1 MALYEVEL
9 TDGRTVQVEAPPGAT
24 DEQLS
29 QIIFSGGPTLA
40 ERRAANRQA
49 LDAQREELYR
59 RRAAAEEQRRREESG
74 FFENVL
80 SGFGSGAVGVGELA
94 ATGAAALL
102 DEENEL
108 AARDRIQS
116 LAESIRPEGGDP
128 ESITY
133 KLFSGLGS
141 IAGIGV
147 PALAA
152 AAAAPAAAAG
162 VAGLGTATALGMGA
176 GAGEARERARAAG
189 LTGEAL
195 TGPTVGGT
203 LIGSLEGLPVVR
215 PLAALGRALR
225 IPGLASVGERLA
237 TKIDAETVAGRLAQR
252 GKSAGITGTAEG
264 AQEGAAAIL
273 QNLVEQGYNPAR
285 ELVDAGVIE
294 ESLIGGGAGA
304 VFQGLVDFL
313 VRGRPRGATPDTEGR
328 GEEGEQL
335 EMFPGEDLGVRP
347 EEPTAEPEDVE
358 TQLEMFTPEEMGR
371 PPERPEERQLD
382 LFGVEEPDLTDRR
395 LERAQG
401 VLQFAPDAPAGR
413 RFTEEE
419 TPISPAMPEAMAPI
433 ARELEF
439 QRAEAERAAKLE
451 AEKEA
456 DMDRLAALAAAQ
468 RQLDIAEQGVEAPV
482 RTLDDTF
489 FDELDIPK
497 AAAVRKKYKG
507 RTTDDAEVLEA
518 LRSYARNPN
527 TKAERR
533 AKVRRFLAGEEVTPS
548 EPTTTVPEPD
558 AEPGAGVAG
567 VEPSAVGA
575 GPADGGPVPAV
586 GRGRG
591 EGDVGA
597 GPEGGPAVLEAP
609 EPGPVEGAG
618 VPAAEPVDGEGVQP
632 SPLELTP
639 DTVIDEAVMDALG
652 IPKEMNIVRG
662 ILNGQKLGAPNVAQL
677 LQTYIESGAKT
688 ANVLPATKKRDDA
701 IASALQRIKDITAP
715 PPAAPSLEGQGE
727 LFPGAD
733 LGTAPARPAE
743 PEAGI
748 EEGPSPQQQFF
759 DTAGQPIVPPAAPEP
774 VAEVAPEPTPEAPE
788 VEAEAGP
795 TNVPRWKQ
803 VLGEPPKWATL
814 VGEDY
819 FGDVVYVDGD
829 VGLFRAY
836 DKAYGTY
843 NYFPI
848 KKDGNGV
855 RFKPVDHGED
865 PYATTFL
872 TEAEAERLNYARMEI
887 EFEEAVKQSQNPNG
901 PFAEGEQ
908 LAFSTNF
915 PKDLAQIATQ
925 WAQLLGIKDRV
936 FFATREDLQSL
947 EELEKRNLY
956 GSFGGPVRSLGHK
969 PDRVKGSTRELADK
983 SGARLGHALFIQVRK
998 NKTAT
1003 LETLAHEMGHIL
1015 EVEAFNSAP
1024 EETRQAIMGEYE
1036 QWLAT
1041 KDEKNAATWVRELR
1055 AHMGGRLEVRR
1066 DPTLKDATVADLEP
1080 QAYWTSFSEYFADQV
1095 SKWAVSSERPVTVV
1109 EQFFARLAAALRRM
1123 YASLAG
1129 KASLPNAEMKKYLDS
1144 RMPSESPL
1152 TAVGLPLAPP
1162 EDTAKTET
1170 VKKAPTAPV
1179 SAKPKVPPAKPTPK
1193 KPAPKPAPKKAAPKA
1208 KPKGDGGSIADLL
1221 TMQRKFDQI
1230 KKVKADG
1237 LPLDEQALKR
1247 YTTNNDSMEK
1257 VVEAAA
1263 NDAVAQENSIPNGNK
1278 LSLLV
1283 MRWVRQ
1289 NGSAELNAKLDEE
1302 LDRTAKL
1309 IRGDQT
1315 TPQRTATKRLV
1326 DALKKAG
1333 ELDMVR
1339 LVELADKVRI
1349 ARDGKILPLESK
1361 AVVGLDLP
1369 LAPDAMGALL
1379 DGNLTG
1385 ALEAVGKTHPL
1396 QQFRNLANKLA
1407 GRLGSTKLQLV
1418 ANLKDAAGNPVA
1430 GLFDPKT
1437 NTIKLDR
1444 DTGLNTHT
1452 LMHETAHAVTSA
1464 NLANKGH
1471 PTTQALS
1478 KLFNDI
1484 KDSLD
1489 TAYGAQSLDEFVA
1502 EAFSNPEFQYKL
1514 QTINLKGDPV
1524 NAWTRF
1530 VGAVAN
1536 FLRSLVGLDTKPATA
1551 QDQFFDLVDN
1561 ILAPSPETRN
1571 AGALYMASQSGEGGK
1586 FLSAAYENAPTWGK
1600 QAVESLGD
1608 FLSRVDVAEKAKRF
1622 ILDLLPLNNFADLV
1636 KDSLPEAKQLD
1647 AIVYKQSAMLAKM
1660 LEKTEP
1666 TVSKVAKWFKEQGKQ
1681 TITVDGIQMDKGTAL
1696 NDAAHVG
1703 SYEGVNPTY
1712 DESRYKDTEKLEAY
1726 RYVKRRYDKLGSEGQ
1741 AAYRSLLNTYKF
1753 FKDQIGESLE
1763 IALKDATPNSK
1774 SRTALIKQLYDR
1786 LINEGGIDPYVAFDR
1801 EGKFWLEYNAID
1813 PRTKQSE
1820 YFVEAF
1826 DTKAARERAVKAL
1839 EAKKGEIGLTGL
1851 NRFTNI
1857 AETDYNKAPPG
1868 SFVREILD
1876 ILEAN
1881 GVSEETKE
1889 SVMRT
1894 FLEYLPEKSM
1904 AQAFQFRKGPGG
1916 KGVRGMRGD
1925 ITPLSVNMPR
1935 HDVVDVLQKRVPA
1948 LARQIS
1954 QLRYNREIQKLVSD
1968 AEARVKEKGRPD
1980 EDVRNLEQLQGRA
1993 KFVQNPNISNWSKGI
2008 TSSIFAWTLG
2018 ANPSSALL
2026 QFSQI
2031 GLVVAPMLA
2040 ARPGV
2045 GMGKTTA
2052 ALGNAVRAFMASGTS
2067 RKVDMVGPDGNVVER
2082 TRAMPSIDNFDF
2094 DGPKPEHMS
2103 EEYWKK
2109 LRVLARVGADH
2120 NVLGRS
2126 IIQDMVDIEDSRGL
2140 AAKLNTG
2147 MAFMFHNAEK
2157 MNKQVALMMAYEVEL
2172 AGNKNPSEA
2181 QMERA
2186 ALNAIEF
2193 VEIANGSAAQAGAA
2207 PIAQN
2212 SIGRIAYMYKRY
2224 GVSMVYLQLKMM
2236 RDAFKG
2242 QDPEVRNLAKR
2253 QLVATWGAAGL
2264 LSGAMG
2270 MPFYGVISMVY
2281 DAFRED
2287 DEDDFDAVMQKAMP
2301 PLMARGALNYL
2312 TGVDV
2317 ASRVQMTDLLFR
2329 EPIIENESFLWEM
2342 VMTFGG
2348 PAVGL
2353 ANNFERGVEQILDG
2367 NTERGIEA
2375 MAPAA
2380 MRNVLRSIRYY
2391 TEGAETL
2398 RGDPVIEDV
2407 GFGHAALQAL
2417 GFAPAEYI
2425 RKMEI
2430 NQNAKRIDRK
2440 VGEKRSKLQKKY
2452 YIALRHGDDEEAA
2465 NILEDIQR
2473 YNARNPDYP
2482 ITADS
2487 LVRSLKGHI
2496 RTTQRMHYG
2505 VTYSPRLQQ
2514 RLLDSMEDYEGA
2526 VSIWD

>member
-1 MALYEVEL
+1 MPVYNLNL
-9 TDGRTVQVEAPPGAT
+9 RDGSAVSVEAPAGAT
-24 DEQLS
+24 LDELIALANQ
-29 QIIFSGGPTLA
+29 QVAPT
-40 ERRAANRQA
+40 AAPARPRYDSA
-49 LDAQREELYR
+49 AMEEELR
-59 RRAAAEEQRRREESG
+59 RLSAASAAAPVARPTDDVS
-74 FFENVL
+74 FLENVL
-80 SGFGSGAVGVGELA
+80 SGLGSGVVGTAE
-94 ATGAAALL
+94 GAAIYGAAML
-102 DEENEL
+102 DEEEEL
-108 AARDRIQS
+108 RARDKIKA
-116 LAESIRPEGGDP
+116 LAEEFRPEGGDP
-128 ESITY
+128 ESTTY
-133 KLFSGLGS
+133 QLASGLGS
-141 IAGIGV
+141 IAGITV
-147 PALAA
+147 PAIAA
-152 AAAAPAAAAG
+152 AAAAPASVASAAA
-162 VAGLGTATALGMGA
+162 LGTAGLLGVSLSGA
-176 GAGEARERARAAG
+176 EARERARAAG
-189 LTGEAL
+189 ATEEEIREATIKGSFVGLTE
-195 TGPTVGGT
+195 
-203 LIGSLEGLPVVR
+203 ILP
-215 PLAALGRALR
+215 LGRIARAFR
-225 IPGLASVGERLA
+225 IPGLTTALDRLGG
-237 TKIDAETVAGRLAQR
+237 KIDAQTVVGRLGQR
-252 GKSAGITGTAEG
+252 LRSAGATGVAEG
-264 AQEGAAAIL
+264 AQEAAAAIL
-273 QNLVEQGYNPAR
+273 QNLVEQGYNPAK
-285 ELVDAGVIE
+285 ELLDAGIIDE
-294 ESLIGGGAGA
+294 GTIGGGAGA
-304 VFQGLVDFL
+304 IFQALVDFL
-313 VRGRPRGATPDTEGR
+313 PGRRVRTPSAPEDDTL
-328 GEEGEQL
+328 QL
-335 EMFPGEDLGVRP
+335 PAP
-347 EEPTAEPEDVE
+347 EEPPRLPAPAGTQRELFTQEEMGTRPKEPATEPEDVE
-358 TQLEMFTPEEMGR
+358 AQLEMFAPEEMGV
-371 PPERPEERQLD
+371 PPERPPERQLD
-382 LFGVEEPDLTDRR
+382 LFDAQAPDLIDPR

-401 VLQFAPDAPAGR
+401 ALQFAPDAPAGR

-433 ARELEF
+433 VREIES
-439 QRAEAERAAKLE
+439 QRAEAERAAQLE

-456 DMDRLAALAAAQ
+456 DLTRIEIEAMRQ
-468 RQLDIAEQGVEAPV
+468 RQLELAEQDAEVPI
-482 RTLDDTF
+482 RTLDDAL
-489 FDELDIPK
+489 FDALDIPK
-497 AAAVRKKYKG
+497 AAGVRKKYKG

-527 TKAERR
+527 TKSERR
-533 AKVRRFLAGEEVTPS
+533 AKVLRFLAGEEVAPS
-548 EPTTTVPEPD
+548 EPTTAVPEPD

-567 VEPSAVGA
+567 VEPSAVGV
-575 GPADGGPVPAV
+575 GPADGRPVPAV
-586 GRGRG
+586 GRR
-591 EGDVGA
+591 EGDVGD
-597 GPEGGPAVLEAP
+597 GPEGGPAVSEAP

-618 VPAAEPVDGEGVQP
+618 VPAAEPVDGEGVQ
-632 SPLELTP
+632 SGPLGAITVTP

-652 IPKEMNIVRG
+652 IPKTLTLIRGLIEKRKVSDPGVVQTLEM
-662 ILNGQKLGAPNVAQL
+662 
-677 LQTYIESGAKT
+677 Y
-688 ANVLPATKKRDDA
+688 RDVSQDSKIDA
-701 IASALQRIKDITAP
+701 LKDSAAEVDAAIQRIKDISAP
-715 PPAAPSLEGQGE
+715 PLEGQGE

-733 LGTAPARPAE
+733 LGVAPVRPAE
-743 PEAGI
+743 PEAGV
-748 EEGPSPQQQFF
+748 EEGPSPQQQLF
-759 DTAGQPIVPPAAPEP
+759 DTAGQPIVPPAPPAAPI
-774 VAEVAPEPTPEAPE
+774 
-788 VEAEAGP
+788 AEATTP
-795 TNVPRWKQ
+795 PADAEPATVPRWKQ
-803 VLGEPPKWATL
+803 ALGEPPKWATL

-819 FGDVVYVDGD
+819 VGDVVYVNGD
-829 VGLFRAY
+829 VGLFRGY
-836 DKAYGTY
+836 DKKYGTY
-843 NYFPI
+843 NYLPL
-848 KKDGNGV
+848 KKADAGV
-855 RFKPVDHGED
+855 RFGTVDVTNYTGNM
-865 PYATTFL
+865 L
-872 TEAEAERLNYARMEI
+872 TDAEKQQLINARNEI
-887 EFEEAVKQSQNPNG
+887 EFQEDLKEAQNPNG

-925 WAQLLGIKDRV
+925 WAQLLGLQGRV

-956 GSFGGPVRSLGHK
+956 GSFGGPVRSLGHR
-969 PDRVKGSTRELADK
+969 PDRVLGSTRLLVND
-983 SGARLGHALFIQVRK
+983 SGVLGSVLFIQVRK

-1015 EVEAFNSAP
+1015 EKEAFTSAP
-1024 EETRQAIMGEYE
+1024 EETRQAIMNEYE
-1036 QWLAT
+1036 QWIAT
-1041 KDEKNAATWVRELR
+1041 RDEKNAATWVRELR
-1055 AHMGGRLEVRR
+1055 AHMGGRLEVRS
-1066 DPTLKDATVADLEP
+1066 DPTLKDAKATELEP

-1095 SKWAVSSERPVTVV
+1095 SKWAVSSERPITVV

-1144 RMPSESPL
+1144 RAPSESPL
-1152 TAVGLPLAPP
+1152 TAANLPTAPP
-1162 EDTAKTET
+1162 ANTAVTET
-1170 VKKAPTAPV
+1170 IKEAPTAPV
-1179 SAKPKVPPAKPTPK
+1179 SAKPKAPAA
-1193 KPAPKPAPKKAAPKA
+1193 KPAPKAAPKKAAPKA
-1208 KPKGDGGSIADLL
+1208 EPKGDKGSLAGLI

-1230 KKVKADG
+1230 KKAKADD

-1247 YTTNNDSMEK
+1247 YTTNNDSMDK

-1289 NGSAELNAKLDEE
+1289 NGSAELNVKLDAE

-1315 TPQRTATKRLV
+1315 TTQRAATKSLV
-1326 DALKKAG
+1326 TALKKAG
-1333 ELDMVR
+1333 ELDMKR

-1349 ARDGKILPLESK
+1349 ARDGKILPLESE

-1379 DGNLTG
+1379 DSNLSG
-1385 ALEAVGKTHPL
+1385 ALEAVAKTHPL

-1407 GRLGSTKLQLV
+1407 GRLGNTKLQLV
-1418 ANLKDAAGNPVA
+1418 ANLKDETGNPVA

-1444 DTGLNTHT
+1444 DMGLNTHT

-1464 NLANKGH
+1464 NLAKKGH
-1471 PTTQALS
+1471 PTTQALN
-1478 KLFNDI
+1478 KLFNDV

-1489 TAYGAQSLDEFVA
+1489 TAYGAQSLDEFVS

-1514 QTINLKGDPV
+1514 QTINLKGDPI

-1530 VGAVAN
+1530 VSAVAN
-1536 FLRSLVGLDTKPATA
+1536 FLRSIVGLDTKPATA
-1551 QDQFFDLVDN
+1551 QDQFFNLVDN
-1561 ILAPSPETRN
+1561 ILAPSPETRD
-1571 AGALYMASQSGEGGK
+1571 AGALYMASQSGEGGQV
-1586 FLSAAYENAPTWGK
+1586 LSAAYENAPTWGK

-1622 ILDLLPLNNFADLV
+1622 ILDLTPLNNFADLV

-1647 AIVYKQSAMLAKM
+1647 NIVYKQSAMLAKM
-1660 LEKTEP
+1660 LERTEP
-1666 TVSKVAKWFKEQGKQ
+1666 TVAKVAKWFKAEGKQ
-1681 TITVDGIQMDKGTAL
+1681 GITVDGVQMDKGTAL

-1712 DESRYKDTEKLEAY
+1712 DESRYKNTDKLEAY
-1726 RYVKRRYDKLGSEGQ
+1726 RYVKRRYDKLGPEGQ

-1774 SRTALIKQLYDR
+1774 SRTALVKQLYDR

-1839 EAKKGEIGLTGL
+1839 EAKKGEISLTGL

-1876 ILEAN
+1876 ILDAN
-1881 GVSEETKE
+1881 DVNQETKD

-1948 LARQIS
+1948 LARQVS
-1954 QLRYNREIQKLVSD
+1954 QLRYNREIQKIVSD
-1968 AEARVKEKGRPD
+1968 AEERVRAKGRPD
-1980 EDVRNLEQLQGRA
+1980 ADVRNLEQLQGRA
-1993 KFVQNPNISNWSKGI
+1993 KFVQNPNVANWSKRI

-2045 GMGKTTA
+2045 GMGKTTSA
-2052 ALGNAVRAFMASGTS
+2052 FGSAVRAFMASGTS
-2067 RKVDMVGPDGNVVER
+2067 RKVEMVGPDGNVVER

-2094 DGPKPEHMS
+2094 DGPKPKHMS
-2103 EEYWKK
+2103 DEYWNK
-2109 LRVLARVGADH
+2109 LRVLARVGADN

-2193 VEIANGSAAQAGAA
+2193 VELANGSAAQAGAA

-2212 SIGRIAYMYKRY
+2212 NIGRIAYMYKRY

-2270 MPFYGVISMVY
+2270 LPFYGVISMVY

-2287 DEDDFDAVMQKAMP
+2287 DEDDFDAVVQKATP
-2301 PLMARGALNYL
+2301 PLIARGALNYL
-2312 TGVDV
+2312 TGVDI

-2348 PAVGL
+2348 PAVGI
-2353 ANNFERGVEQILDG
+2353 ANNFERGVEQVLAG
-2367 NTERGIEA
+2367 NTERGIES

-2380 MRNVLRSIRYY
+2380 MRNVMRSVRYY
-2391 TEGAETL
+2391 AEGAETL

-2417 GFAPAEYI
+2417 GFAPAEYV

-2430 NQNAKRIDRK
+2430 NQNAKRIDRS
-2440 VGEKRSKLQKKY
+2440 VSQKRSKLMKNY
-2452 YIALRHGDDEEAA
+2452 YIALRQGDTQEA
-2465 NILEDIQR
+2465 NDVLSEIMKFNE
-2473 YNARNPDYP
+2473 RNPDYP
-2482 ITADS
+2482 IGKDS
-2487 LVRSLKGHI
+2487 LLRSLKGHI
-2496 RTTQRMHYG
+2496 RTSTRMHHG
-2505 VTYSPRLQQ
+2505 VTYSPKLQN
-2514 RLLDSMEDYEGA
+2514 RLLDAMADYEGS

>member
-29 QIIFSGGPTLA
+29 QIIFGGGPTLA
-40 ERRAANRQA
+40 ERRAASKQA

-59 RRAAAEEQRRREESG
+59 RRAASAEKRRREESG

-116 LAESIRPEGGDP
+116 LAEAIRPEGGDP
-128 ESITY
+128 ESVTY

-141 IAGIGV
+141 IAGLAA

-162 VAGLGTATALGMGA
+162 AVGLGTATALGMGA

-189 LTGEAL
+189 LTGEEL

-215 PLAALGRALR
+215 PLAAIGRALR

-273 QNLVEQGYNPAR
+273 QNLVERGYNPAR

-304 VFQGLVDFL
+304 ILQGLTDFL

-328 GEEGEQL
+328 GPDREAL
-335 EMFPGEDLGVRP
+335 PAP
-347 EEPTAEPEDVE
+347 EERPRLEAPPG
-358 TQLEMFTPEEMGR
+358 TQREMFTQEEMGV
-371 PPERPEERQLD
+371 PPEDRELPPLEGEI
-382 LFGVEEPDLTDRR
+382 DLTDPR

-439 QRAEAERAAKLE
+439 ERARAERDAQLE

-468 RQLDIAEQGVEAPV
+468 RQLEIAEQGVEAPV

-497 AAAVRKKYKG
+497 SAAVRKKYKG

-533 AKVRRFLAGEEVTPS
+533 AKVRRFLAGEEVAPS

-597 GPEGGPAVLEAP
+597 GPEGGPAVSEAP
-609 EPGPVEGAG
+609 QPGPVEGAG
-618 VPAAEPVDGEGVQP
+618 VPAAEPVDGEGIQP
-632 SPLELTP
+632 GPLGAITVTP
-639 DTVIDEAVMDALG
+639 DTVVDEAVMRALG
-652 IPKEMNIVRG
+652 VEGLPSTRARIAGKK
-662 ILNGQKLGAPNVAQL
+662 LNDPEVIKALEAYVA
-677 LQTYIESGAKT
+677 GAKDGKSKRGRDT
-688 ANVLPATKKRDDA
+688 AETVASRLQQVRNVISPPL
-701 IASALQRIKDITAP
+701 TAP
-715 PPAAPSLEGQGE
+715 VTPAAPPLEGQGE
-727 LFPGAD
+727 LFPGTD

-748 EEGPSPQQQFF
+748 EEGPSPQQQLF

-774 VAEVAPEPTPEAPE
+774 TAEPTPEAPE
-788 VEAEAGP
+788 AGAGP

-803 VLGEPPKWATL
+803 ILGEPPAWAKT
-814 VGEDY
+814 VATKY
-819 FGDVVYVDGD
+819 PGDVVYVSGD
-829 VGLFRAY
+829 IGLHRAY
-836 DKAYGTY
+836 KILNGEYS
-843 NYFPI
+843 YFPF
-848 KKDGNGV
+848 KKSGDGV
-855 RFKPVDHGED
+855 RFGTVDV
-865 PYATTFL
+865 
-872 TEAEAERLNYARMEI
+872 TEFAGGIFTDAEKQQLIDARNEIELAEAINHA
-887 EFEEAVKQSQNPNG
+887 QNPDG
-901 PFAEGEQ
+901 PFAGGKQ

-915 PKDLAQIATQ
+915 PQDLAQIATQ
-925 WAQLLGIKDRV
+925 WARLLGIKDRI
-936 FFATREDLQSL
+936 FFATEEDLQSL
-947 EELEKRNLY
+947 EELEKQKLY
-956 GSFGGPVRSLGHK
+956 GPFGGPVRHLGINTGTK
-969 PDRVKGSTRELADK
+969 NGSTRMLRDE
-983 SGARLGHALFIQVRK
+983 SGVLGHAMFLKIGR
-998 NKTAT
+998 NKTMT
-1003 LETLAHEMGHIL
+1003 LEVLAHEMGHIL
-1015 EVEAFNSAP
+1015 EKEAFKSAP
-1024 EETRQAIMGEYE
+1024 KETRQAIMDEYE
-1036 QWLAT
+1036 QWIAT
-1041 KDEKNAATWVRELR
+1041 KDKKNAATWVRELR
-1055 AHMGGRLEVRR
+1055 AHVGGRFEIRNN
-1066 DPTLKDATVADLEP
+1066 PSLKDDKATDLTP
-1080 QAYWTSFSEYFADQV
+1080 YWSSFSEYFADQV

-1152 TAVGLPLAPP
+1152 TAVGLPTAPP
-1162 EDTAKTET
+1162 QDTAKTET
-1170 VKKAPTAPV
+1170 IKKAPTAPV
-1179 SAKPKVPPAKPTPK
+1179 SAKPKAPAAKPAPK
-1193 KPAPKPAPKKAAPKA
+1193 KAAPKPAPKKAAPKA
-1208 KPKGDGGSIADLL
+1208 KTEGDSKAYA
-1221 TMQRKFDQI
+1221 RI
-1230 KKVKADG
+1230 KKAKADG
-1237 LPLDEQALKR
+1237 LPLAEQALKR
-1247 YTTNNDSMEK
+1247 YIANNDSMEK

-1263 NDAVAQENSIPNGNK
+1263 NDAVAQEKSIPNGDK

-1283 MRWVRQ
+1283 MQWVRQ
-1289 NGSAELNAKLDEE
+1289 NGSAELNAKLDAEIA
-1302 LDRTAKL
+1302 RTVKM

-1315 TPQRTATKRLV
+1315 TTQRTATKRLV

-1339 LVELADKVRI
+1339 LMELAKDVRI

-1361 AVVGLDLP
+1361 TVVGLDLP

-1379 DGNLTG
+1379 DSNLTD
-1385 ALEAVGKTHPL
+1385 ALEAVGKTHPV
-1396 QQFRNLANKLA
+1396 QQFRNLASKLA

-1418 ANLKDAAGNPVA
+1418 SNLKDDAGNPVA

-1464 NLANKGH
+1464 NLAKKGH
-1471 PTTQALS
+1471 PTTQALN

-1514 QTINLKGDPV
+1514 HTINLKGDPV

-1530 VGAVAN
+1530 VGTVAN
-1536 FLRSLVGLDTKPATA
+1536 FLRSLVGLDTKPVTA
-1551 QDQFFDLVDN
+1551 QDQFFSLVDN

-1571 AGALYMASQSGEGGK
+1571 AGALYLASQSGKGGQI
-1586 FLSAAYENAPTWGK
+1586 LSAAYENAPTWGK
-1600 QAVESLGD
+1600 QAVENLQD
-1608 FLSRVDVAEKAKRF
+1608 FLSRTDVPEKARRF
-1622 ILDLLPLNNFADLV
+1622 ALDLLPLNNFADLV

-1647 AIVYKQSAMLAKM
+1647 DIVYKQSAMLAKM
-1660 LEKTEP
+1660 LEKTTP
-1666 TVSKVAKWFKEQGKQ
+1666 TVDKVAKWFKEQGKQ

-1726 RYVKRRYDKLGSEGQ
+1726 RYVKRRYDKLGPEGQ

-1774 SRTALIKQLYDR
+1774 SRTALIKELYDR

-1826 DTKAARERAVKAL
+1826 DTKSARERAVKAL
-1839 EAKKGEIGLTGL
+1839 EAKKSEIGLTGL

-1876 ILEAN
+1876 ILEAY
-1881 GVSEETKE
+1881 GVSEEAKE

-1935 HDVVDVLQKRVPA
+1935 HDVIDVLQKRVPA

-1968 AEARVKEKGRPD
+1968 AEERLAEKGKTLD
-1980 EDVRNLEQLQGRA
+1980 DDRNLEQLQGRA
-1993 KFVQNPNISNWSKGI
+1993 EFVQNPNISNWSKRI

-2045 GMGKTTA
+2045 GMGKTTT

-2067 RKVDMVGPDGNVVER
+2067 RKVEMVGPDGDVVER

-2193 VEIANGSAAQAGAA
+2193 VEFANGSAAQAGAA

-2212 SIGRIAYMYKRY
+2212 NIGRIAYMYKRY

-2236 RDAFKG
+2236 RDAFRG

-2380 MRNVLRSIRYY
+2380 MRNVMRSIRYY

-2452 YIALRHGDDEEAA
+2452 YIALRHGDSEEAA
-2465 NILEDIQR
+2465 NILEDIRR